1 MKSFLQYIKEAD
13 EQPEDA
19 DYEGAP
25 EHGGMTQPEM
35 ELYYQSWLKNQ
46 RKLILQKPL
55 TKELQNPDIAKM
67 MGGPD

>member
-1 MKSFLQYIKEAD
+1 MKTCLQFISEAD

-19 DYEGAP
+19 DYAGAP

-46 RKLILQKPL
+46 RKPILQKKPS
-55 TKELQNPDIAKM
+55 KELKNPEIAKM
-67 MGGPD
+67 MGGND

>member
-13 EQPEDA
+13 EPKDA
-19 DYEGAP
+19 NYAGAP
-25 EHGGMTQPEM
+25 EHGGMTEPEL
-35 ELYYQSWLKNQ
+35 ELYYQSWMRNL
-46 RKLILQKPL
+46 RKPILRKPL